1 MSITANPRPEPAWRK
16 SSYSSGGANC
26 VEAASLG
33 PDTVAVRDSKNAAQ
47 TPLRFSSTTFTAFLL
62 MVNSHTEF

>member
-1 MSITANPRPEPAWRK
+1 MTKKPTACPEPAWHK

-26 VEAASLG
+26 LEVAPLG
-33 PDTVAVRDSKNAAQ
+33 PDTVTVRDSKNTTQ
-47 TPLRFSSTTFTAFLL
+47 TPLRFSNTTFTAFLL